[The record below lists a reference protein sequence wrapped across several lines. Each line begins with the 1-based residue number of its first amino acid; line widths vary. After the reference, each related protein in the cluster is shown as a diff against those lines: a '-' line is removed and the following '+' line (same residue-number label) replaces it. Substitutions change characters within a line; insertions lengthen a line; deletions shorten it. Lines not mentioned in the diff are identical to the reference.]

1 MGITRFVLKRPVTT
15 VMALLCLLVF
25 GISSVFNATLEQM
38 PEMETPMLIISTRY
52 SGAGPEDICELVTE
66 PIEDAVS
73 TLEGVKSVSSTSS
86 DGSSM
91 IMLEYDYGTDM
102 DEAYSDLTKKMNSI
116 QRQLP
121 EDAEE
126 PTVMEMSMDA
136 STTMML
142 SVSHR
147 TQNNLYDYVDQKI
160 VPELEKITSVASVE
174 ATGGSSEY
182 IKVELISE
190 KMAQYKVTMPQI
202 TAAIQAANLSSPSGE
217 TVVGN
222 LELSVTTSLE
232 TEEMDDLKTVPITT
246 SSGEIIML
254 QDVANI
260 TEAEED
266 RGGISR
272 YDGQDT
278 ISISITKNQSNTA
291 MEVSEAVGE
300 TIESLMAG
308 DSDLNIEIVNDSA
321 DTILDSLKDVAETMI
336 LAVIISMIIIFL
348 FFGDLKASMIVGSSI
363 PTSILLSLIAITS
376 AGFSLNVITMSA
388 LTLGVGMMVDNSIVV
403 LESCFRVTKENR
415 DKGILAYAKSALQGT
430 NVVFASIIGGTV
442 TTCVVF
448 IPLAALQGMSGQMFG
463 PLGFTVVFCMVASLL
478 SAVTVVPLCYVVYK
492 PKEKEAAVLSRP
504 VERLQN
510 LYRRIMKKLLRHKP
524 MVMTVS
530 VAMLAATVYLASGME
545 TELITADDTGQ
556 INIEIETR
564 PGILDEK
571 VNPALEEIEEIVASD
586 ENVDSYML
594 RYNNQSGSVTAY
606 LKDDRTMETDE
617 LADLWQEKMTDI
629 ENFSIDVTAGSSMS
643 FMQRGRGYEVIL
655 RGTQYDELKE
665 VSDKI
670 VKELTARDDIINV
683 HSSYENNAPIVTIK
697 VDSLMAEKYGLSASS
712 ISSSVNNALSGTTAT
727 TLTVDGEDIDVKVE
741 YPEDEYRTI
750 DQMKNIT
757 LTAKDG
763 SFVALTDVAEVIYK
777 DSPSSISKE
786 DKEYKVTIS
795 GDYTGQDVSAELD
808 SEVIAPNLTGTVK
821 RGTNST
827 DQMMEEEFSALYSA
841 IATAVFLIFVVMAA
855 QFESPK
861 FSFMVMTTIPFSLI
875 GSFGFLKLT
884 GVTMSMTSI
893 LGFLILVGTVVNN
906 GILYVDTVN
915 QYRMEMDME
924 TAMIEAG
931 ATRLRPMLM
940 TSLTTILGMLP
951 MAMAF
956 GSSGSTTQGLAVVD
970 IGGLTVGLLVALFM
984 LPVYYALMNRKPG
997 NSHDWDID

>member
-1 MGITRFVLKRPVTT
+1 MGITKFVLKRPVTI

-25 GISSVFNATLEQM
+25 GISSVFNATMEQM

-52 SGAGPEDICELVTE
+52 DGAGPEDICELVTE
-66 PIEDAVS
+66 PIEDEVS

-91 IMLEYDYGTDM
+91 VMLEYDYGTDM

-116 QRQLP
+116 ERQLP
-121 EDAEE
+121 DDAEE

-142 SVSHR
+142 SISHR
-147 TQNNLYDYVDQKI
+147 TQSNLYDYVDQKI

-190 KMAQYKVTMPQI
+190 KMAQYKVTMSQI
-202 TAAIQAANLSSPSGE
+202 TSAIEAANLSSPSGD

-232 TEEMDDLKTVPITT
+232 TEEMEDLKTVPITT

-260 TEAEED
+260 TEAKEEQ
-266 RGGISR
+266 GGISR
-272 YDGQDT
+272 YDGQET

-291 MEVSEAVGE
+291 MEVSNAVKE
-300 TIESLMAG
+300 TIETLTAD
-308 DSDLNIEIVNDSA
+308 DSDLTIEIVNDSA
-321 DTILDSLKDVAETMI
+321 DTILDSLKDVAVTMI
-336 LAVIISMIIIFL
+336 LAVVISMIIIFL
-348 FFGDLKASMIVGSSI
+348 FFGDMKASLIVGSSI

-403 LESCFRVTKENR
+403 LESCFRVTKENW
-415 DKGILAYAKSALQGT
+415 DKGIVGYAKSALQGT
-430 NVVFASIIGGTV
+430 NVVFASIIGGTA

-448 IPLAALQGMSGQMFG
+448 IPLASLQGMSGQMFG
-463 PLGFTVVFCMVASLL
+463 PLGFTVVFCMIASLL

-492 PKEKEAAVLSRP
+492 PREKEGAVLSRP
-504 VERLQN
+504 VERLQD
-510 LYRRIMKKLLRHKP
+510 LYRRIMKRLLRHKA
-524 MVMTVS
+524 MVMSVS
-530 VAMLAATVYLASGME
+530 VAMLVATVYLASGME
-545 TELITADDTGQ
+545 TELITADDTAQ
-556 INIEIETR
+556 ISIDIEAR

-571 VNPALEEIEEIVASD
+571 ADTALEEIEQIVSSN

-606 LKDDRTMETDE
+606 LKDDRTMETQE
-617 LADLWQEKMTDI
+617 LADLWQEEMTDI
-629 ENFSIDVTAGSSMS
+629 ENFSIDVTAGSSMR
-643 FMQRGRGYEVIL
+643 FMQRSRGYEVIL
-655 RGTQYDELKE
+655 KGTQYDELKE

-670 VKELTARDDIINV
+670 VEELTARDDIINV

-712 ISSSVNNALSGTTAT
+712 IGSSVNNALSGTTAT
-727 TLTVDGEDIDVKVE
+727 TLTVDGQDIDVKVE

-750 DQMKNIT
+750 AQMKNIT
-757 LTAKDG
+757 LTAQDG
-763 SFVALTDVAEVIYK
+763 SSVALTDVAEVIFK
-777 DSPSSISKE
+777 DSPSSISRE
-786 DKEYKVTIS
+786 DKEYQVTIS
-795 GDYTGQDVSAELD
+795 GDYTGQDVSAEID
-808 SEVIAPNLTGTVK
+808 SEVIAPNLTGTIK
-821 RGTNST
+821 RGTSST
-827 DQMMEEEFSALYSA
+827 DQMMEEEFSALYTA
-841 IATAVFLIFVVMAA
+841 IATAVFLLFVVMAA

-951 MAMAF
+951 MAMAI

-970 IGGLTVGLLVALFM
+970 IGGLTVGLFVALFM
-984 LPVYYALMNRKPG
+984 LPVYYALMNGDRKRIVL
-997 NSHDWDID
+997 DL